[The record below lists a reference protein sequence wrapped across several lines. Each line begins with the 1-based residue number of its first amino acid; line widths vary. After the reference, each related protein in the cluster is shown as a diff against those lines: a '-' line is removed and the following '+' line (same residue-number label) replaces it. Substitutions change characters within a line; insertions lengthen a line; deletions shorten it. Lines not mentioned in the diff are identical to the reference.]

1 MIKKIIII
9 VLIYLIL
16 NQAFFIV
23 PSGEVA
29 VVTTLGK
36 VSSGSRRA
44 GLNFKI
50 PFIQSV
56 LPFDIKTQVQLEKFE
71 TLTKDLE
78 VIRATATIKYSL
90 KPNEA
95 GRIFTTIASR
105 KNIDIYQKIVQPSLL
120 KALKSVF
127 SQYELK
133 TIVNEFKIISEKVG
147 DTVAK
152 ELNSFNYVDIKSLDL
167 TGLEIG
173 KEYRVALEQKQIAA
187 QQLLRD
193 KTEVEIAEQ

>member
-56 LPFDIKTQVQLEKFE
+56 LPFDIKTQVQPEKFE

-90 KPNEA
+90 KPGQA
-95 GRIFTTIASR
+95 DFTTLLAE
-105 KNIDIYQKIVQPSLL
+105 KILIFI
-120 KALKSVF
+120 KSSSAF
-127 SQYELK
+127 FTQS
-133 TIVNEFKIISEKVG
+133 FKICFLSIRIKN
-147 DTVAK
+147 
-152 ELNSFNYVDIKSLDL
+152 NSK
-167 TGLEIG
+167 
-173 KEYRVALEQKQIAA
+173 
-187 QQLLRD
+187 
-193 KTEVEIAEQ
+193 